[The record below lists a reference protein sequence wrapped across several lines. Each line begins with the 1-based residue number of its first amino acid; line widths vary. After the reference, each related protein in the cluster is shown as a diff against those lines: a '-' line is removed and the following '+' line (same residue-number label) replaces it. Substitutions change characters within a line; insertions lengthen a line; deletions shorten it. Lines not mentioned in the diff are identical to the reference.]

1 MSAPALLD
9 ALPAS
14 ADGAPDGRSSD
25 APEVDLPAP
34 DGRSARWDEHRTQRR
49 AELVHAA
56 RKAVHRHGPDVS
68 MEEIAATAGTSKSIV
83 YRYFQDK
90 PGLQVAVGAAVV
102 AQMHTALDE
111 ASRAAETP
119 REGLRAMI
127 DVYLAMVEHS
137 PHVYYFVTR
146 PLSEDA
152 EAPLGHFLDAVATL
166 IARPFT
172 EVLTAGSRERV
183 QADLWASGAVGFIRG
198 TGEWWLSHRED
209 DGAPTRLELTDRV
222 TTWLLAGPVG
232 FLTRTRPE
240 PSSTT
245 EPSTTTEPPRTAHT
259 AHLNDEEQS

>member
-1 MSAPALLD
+1 MPAGPG
-9 ALPAS
+9 PA
-14 ADGAPDGRSSD
+14 ADGT
-25 APEVDLPAP
+25 PEVDLRTP

-49 AELVHAA
+49 AALVHAA

-152 EAPLGHFLDAVATL
+152 EAPLGHFLDAVANL

-172 EVLTAGSRERV
+172 AVLTAGSRERV

-232 FLTRTRPE
+232 FLTRTRQEASSHAE
-240 PSSTT
+240 PPSTT
-245 EPSTTTEPPRTAHT
+245 ETPCTTPT